1 MIRLIK
7 FIISFTFFA
16 IFVYFA
22 FFVPLGSKTLYQHV
36 LNISKTDEAK
46 ELTDGIASKA
56 EAVKNEVVKNAPAV
70 QSGSVAAGKELLNTQ
85 VKKEESSKNEKPEVA
100 KNRDTQ
106 NEQKDSII
114 SHKDKTAL
122 DSLLKSKL

>member
-85 VKKEESSKNEKPEVA
+85 VKKEESLKKEKPEVA
-100 KNRDTQ
+100 KNRDMQ
-106 NEQKDSII
+106 NEQKKSMI